1 MSTPPP
7 TVGVD
12 VVGTRVGFNVGN
24 KVGDDDGRM
33 VGYFVGDDVV
43 GAPVGTKL
51 GIKLGEGVV
60 GLLDGECVVVGV
72 VGTNVGGYDGD

>member
-7 TVGVD
+7 TVGVDVVGTRVGFNVGNKVGD

-33 VGYFVGDDVV
+33 VGYFVGDDVLV
-43 GAPVGTKL
+43 KNP
-51 GIKLGEGVV
+51 
-60 GLLDGECVVVGV
+60 
-72 VGTNVGGYDGD
+72 